1 MSVPAPFREDR
12 FVVNMSLLSRSKLLF
27 SIKRLR
33 PCLLDMKSGCS
44 YVLRRFT
51 SELKGM
57 KQVKPL
63 DGIRVLDLTRVLAG
77 PFATMILGDLGA
89 EVIKVERPGT
99 GDDTRAWGPP
109 YVCEESAY
117 FLSVNR
123 NKKSIAVNLKDP
135 KGTKL
140 ITELA
145 RNCDILLENYLPGK
159 LDEMG
164 LGYKDLSEAAPQ
176 IIYCSITGYGQTG
189 PKSHQPGYDS
199 IASAVSGMMHI
210 TGPEDGDPVR
220 PGVAMTDLATGLYAQ
235 GAVMAGLLQR
245 QRTGRGLHI
254 DCNLLSSQVACLT
267 HIAANYLNAGQEAR
281 RWGTAHES
289 IVPYQGF
296 KTKDGYIVVAAGNDQ
311 QFVKVCK
318 VLNLN
323 KLAENPKYKTNALRV
338 QHRKEL
344 LQLLAERF
352 SEESTAKWL
361 RCFEGTGVP
370 CGPIN
375 TIQQVFSDPQV
386 VHNGLIVEM
395 DHPTSGRIAV
405 PGPAVRFNS
414 FEFDKPAPPPV
425 IGQHTVEV
433 LKGILGYSD
442 DVINQLLTSRTVT
455 QNTVY

>member
-1 MSVPAPFREDR
+1 MSVEMCAK
-12 FVVNMSLLSRSKLLF
+12 LLSRLTTV
-27 SIKRLR
+27 RA
-33 PCLLDMKSGCS
+33 CLLQGNVGCS
-44 YVLRRFT
+44 YLRRRPFT
-51 SELKGM
+51 SDIKGRQ
-57 KQVKPL
+57 KVRPL
-63 DGIRVLDLTRVLAG
+63 DGVKVLDLTRVLAG

-89 EVIKVERPGT
+89 EVIKVERPGP

-109 YVCEESAY
+109 FVGEESAY

-135 KGTKL
+135 EGAKL
-140 ITELA
+140 VTELA
-145 RNCDILLENYLPGK
+145 TRCDILVENYLPGK

-164 LGYKDLSEAAPQ
+164 LGYKQLSQVAPQ
-176 IIYCSITGYGQTG
+176 IIYCSISGYGQTG
-189 PKSHQPGYDS
+189 PHSHKPGYDS
-199 IASAVSGMMHI
+199 IASAASGMMHI

-235 GAVMAGLLQR
+235 GALMAGLLQR
-245 QRTGRGLHI
+245 QKTGQGLHI

-267 HIAANYLNAGQEAR
+267 HIASNYLNAGKEAR

-296 KTKDGYIVVAAGNDQ
+296 RTKDGYLIVGSGNNQ
-311 QFVKVCK
+311 QFFSVCK

-323 KLAENPKYKTNALRV
+323 NLAENPKYKTNNLRV

-344 LQLLAERF
+344 LKLLSDRF
-352 SEESTAKWL
+352 LEESTDEWL
-361 RCFEGTGVP
+361 RRFEGTGVP

-386 VHNGLIVEM
+386 AHNGLILEM

-405 PGPAVRFNS
+405 A
-414 FEFDKPAPPPV
+414 EE
-425 IGQHTVEV
+425 VEV
-433 LKGILGYSD
+433 EGKELCRAVSFDHGPGQWWVV
-442 DVINQLLTSRTVT
+442 DVRDISEGSQL
-455 QNTVY
+455 

>member
-1 MSVPAPFREDR
+1 
-12 FVVNMSLLSRSKLLF
+12 KLF
-27 SIKRLR
+27 TRL
-33 PCLLDMKSGCS
+33 CLLIIHIVLCHIRRGCLF
-44 YVLRRFT
+44 VPF
-51 SELKGM
+51 
-57 KQVKPL
+57 VK
-63 DGIRVLDLTRVLAG
+63 VLAG

-89 EVIKVERPGT
+89 EVIKVERPGP

-109 YVCEESAY
+109 FVGKESAY

-135 KGTKL
+135 SGAKL
-140 ITELA
+140 VTELA
-145 RNCDILLENYLPGK
+145 RCCDILVENYLPGK
-159 LDEMG
+159 LEEMG
-164 LGYKDLSEAAPQ
+164 LGYKHLSEVAPQ
-176 IIYCSITGYGQTG
+176 LIYCSITGYGQTG
-189 PKSHQPGYDS
+189 PQSHKPGYDS

-210 TGPEDGDPVR
+210 TGPEDGAPVR

-245 QRTGRGLHI
+245 QKTGRGLHI

-267 HIAANYLNAGQEAR
+267 HIAANYLNAGKEAR

-296 KTKDGYIVVAAGNDQ
+296 QTKDGYLIVASGNDQ
-311 QFVKVCK
+311 IKIY
-318 VLNLN
+318 VLGMND
-323 KLAENPKYKTNALRV
+323 LAENPKYKTNTLRV

-344 LQLLAERF
+344 LHLLSERF
-352 SEESTAKWL
+352 LEESTAEWL
-361 RCFEGTGVP
+361 RRFEGTGVP

-386 VHNGLIVEM
+386 AHNGLILKM
-395 DHPTSGRIAV
+395 DHPTSGRITV

-414 FEFDKPAPPPV
+414 FEFDKPTPPPV

-433 LKGILGYSD
+433 LRDILGYSD
-442 DVINQLLTSRTVT
+442 EVINNLLASGTVF
-455 QNTVY
+455 QNAVH

>member
-1 MSVPAPFREDR
+1 MSME
-12 FVVNMSLLSRSKLLF
+12 SCSKLLS
-27 SIKRLR
+27 SIKRIR
-33 PCLLDMKSGCS
+33 PCLPDMKTGCP
-44 YVLRRFT
+44 YLIRRFT

-57 KQVKPL
+57 MPIKPL

-89 EVIKVERPGT
+89 EVIKVERPGL
-99 GDDTRAWGPP
+99 GDDTREWGPP
-109 YVCEESAY
+109 FVHKESAY

-123 NKKSIAVNLKDP
+123 NKKSIAVNFKDP
-135 KGTKL
+135 KGAKL

-145 RNCDILLENYLPGK
+145 RSCDILVENYLPGK

-164 LGYKDLSEAAPQ
+164 LGYKDMSEAAPQ

-189 PKSHQPGYDS
+189 PKSHKPGYDS
-199 IASAVSGMMHI
+199 IASAMSGMMHI

-245 QRTGRGLHI
+245 QKTGRGLHI

-267 HIAANYLNAGQEAR
+267 HIAANYLNAGKEAR

-296 KTKDGYIVVAAGNDQ
+296 KTKDGYIVVAAGNNQ

-323 KLAENPKYKTNALRV
+323 ELAENPKYKTNTLRV

-344 LQLLAERF
+344 LQLLSERF
-352 SEESTAKWL
+352 SMEPTAKWL
-361 RCFEGTGVP
+361 KHFEGTGVP

-386 VHNGLIVEM
+386 VHNGLILEM

-442 DVINQLLTSRTVT
+442 DVINQLLTSRTVS

>member
-1 MSVPAPFREDR
+1 MRQQIR
-12 FVVNMSLLSRSKLLF
+12 
-27 SIKRLR
+27 
-33 PCLLDMKSGCS
+33 
-44 YVLRRFT
+44 
-51 SELKGM
+51 
-57 KQVKPL
+57 PL
-63 DGIRVLDLTRVLAG
+63 DGVKILDLTRVLAG

-89 EVIKVERPGT
+89 EVIKVERPGA

-109 YVCEESAY
+109 FVGEESAY

-135 KGTKL
+135 KGAKL
-140 ITELA
+140 VTELA
-145 RNCDILLENYLPGK
+145 RRCDVLMENYLPGK

-164 LGYKDLSEAAPQ
+164 LGYKHLNEVAPQ
-176 IIYCSITGYGQTG
+176 LIYCSISGYGQAG
-189 PKSHQPGYDS
+189 PQSHKPGYDS

-245 QRTGRGLHI
+245 QKTGRGLHI
-254 DCNLLSSQVACLT
+254 DCNLLSSQVACLS
-267 HIAANYLNAGQEAR
+267 HIAANYLNEGKEAK

-296 KTKDGYIVVAAGNDQ
+296 KTKDGYLVVAAGNDQ
-311 QFVKVCK
+311 QYFKVCK
-318 VLNLN
+318 VLGMSD
-323 KLAENPKYKTNALRV
+323 LAENPKYKTNTLRV

-344 LQLLAERF
+344 LQLLSERF
-352 SEESTAKWL
+352 LEESTTEWL
-361 RCFEGTGVP
+361 RRFEGTGVP

-386 VHNGLIVEM
+386 AYNGLILEM

-414 FEFDKPAPPPV
+414 FEFDKPTPPPV
-425 IGQHTVEV
+425 IGQHTTEV
-433 LKGILGYSD
+433 LRDTLGYSS
-442 DVINQLLTSRTVT
+442 DVINNLLSSQTVF
-455 QNTVY
+455 QNAVH

>member
-1 MSVPAPFREDR
+1 
-12 FVVNMSLLSRSKLLF
+12 MSLRFCSKLLSS
-27 SIKRLR
+27 SIHRMQ
-33 PCLLDMKSGCS
+33 PCLLDLKTGCPC
-44 YVLRRFT
+44 VIRRFT
-51 SELKGM
+51 SELKGI
-57 KQVKPL
+57 KQIKPL

-89 EVIKVERPGT
+89 EVIKVERPGP

-109 YVCEESAY
+109 FVREESAY

-145 RNCDILLENYLPGK
+145 RSCDILVENYLPGK

-164 LGYKDLSEAAPQ
+164 LGYKDMSKAAPQ
-176 IIYCSITGYGQTG
+176 IVYCSITGYGQTG
-189 PKSHQPGYDS
+189 PKSHKPGYDS
-199 IASAVSGMMHI
+199 IASAMSGMMHI

-235 GAVMAGLLQR
+235 GAMMAGLLQR

-289 IVPYQGF
+289 IVPYQ
-296 KTKDGYIVVAAGNDQ
+296 
-311 QFVKVCK
+311 

-323 KLAENPKYKTNALRV
+323 ELAENPKYKTNTLRV
-338 QHRKEL
+338 KHRKEL
-344 LQLLAERF
+344 LQLLAARF

-361 RCFEGTGVP
+361 GHFEGTGVP

-386 VHNGLIVEM
+386 VHNGLILEM

-414 FEFDKPAPPPV
+414 FEFDKPTPPPV

-442 DVINQLLTSRTVT
+442 DVINQLLASRTVA

>member
-1 MSVPAPFREDR
+1 MSVETCGK
-12 FVVNMSLLSRSKLLF
+12 LLSRLARIRPRLLPVK
-27 SIKRLR
+27 I
-33 PCLLDMKSGCS
+33 DCS
-44 YVLRRFT
+44 YARRSFT
-51 SELKGM
+51 SELKGR
-57 KQVKPL
+57 QQIRPL
-63 DGIRVLDLTRVLAG
+63 DGVKVLDLTRVLAG

-89 EVIKVERPGT
+89 EVIKVERPGP

-109 YVCEESAY
+109 FVGKESAY

-135 KGTKL
+135 SGAKL
-140 ITELA
+140 VTELA
-145 RNCDILLENYLPGK
+145 RCCDILVENYLPGK
-159 LDEMG
+159 LEEMG
-164 LGYKDLSEAAPQ
+164 LGYKHLSEVAPQ
-176 IIYCSITGYGQTG
+176 LIYCSITGYGQTG
-189 PKSHQPGYDS
+189 PQSHKPGYDS

-210 TGPEDGDPVR
+210 TGPEDGAPVR

-245 QRTGRGLHI
+245 QKTGRGLHI

-267 HIAANYLNAGQEAR
+267 HIAANYLNAGKEAR

-296 KTKDGYIVVAAGNDQ
+296 QTKDGYLIVASGNDQ
-311 QFVKVCK
+311 QFFKVCK
-318 VLNLN
+318 VLGMND
-323 KLAENPKYKTNALRV
+323 LAENSKYKTNTLRV

-344 LQLLAERF
+344 LHLLSERF
-352 SEESTAKWL
+352 LEESTAEWL
-361 RCFEGTGVP
+361 RRFEGTGVP

-386 VHNGLIVEM
+386 AHNGLILEM
-395 DHPTSGRIAV
+395 DHPTSGRITV

-414 FEFDKPAPPPV
+414 FEFDKPTPPPV

-433 LKGILGYSD
+433 LRDILGYSD
-442 DVINQLLTSRTVT
+442 EVINNLLASGTVF
-455 QNTVY
+455 QNAVH